1 MGVLRSLGI
10 SELLNFNLLSSS
22 STESPQE
29 RPGSRRSLPGS
40 LSEKSPSMEPS
51 AATPFRV
58 TVTISAS
65 PRPLP
70 PPSPPRP
77 VGLLCDPAFPFLEPH
92 GPGEPPASLALGI
105 QSPGGSLFS
114 GGHMGSHS
122 LREGAGGGQSL
133 GGHQGWENRLDW
145 IRALD
150 ICICSPSPLRYK
162 AVLWYLP

>member
-1 MGVLRSLGI
+1 MN
-10 SELLNFNLLSSS
+10 LNHPSPS

-70 PPSPPRP
+70 PPSPPGP
-77 VGLLCDPAFPFLEPH
+77 AGLLCDPAPPFLEPH
-92 GPGEPPASLALGI
+92 GLGEPPASLALGI
-105 QSPGGSLFS
+105 QSPGGSLLS
-114 GGHMGSHS
+114 GGHMGSQS

-150 ICICSPSPLRYK
+150 MGTHCRPPLRHTS
-162 AVLWYLP
+162 VFWYLS